1 MENNKSPRISI
12 YYNKQYI
19 KLEVIKVENIK
30 YEVETNKSFEVALE
44 SVIKS
49 LEEQKFGVLWK
60 LNFKDKLKEK
70 GIEFENNFMILEVC
84 NPHKAKEVLSK
95 HLDVGYFLPCK
106 LVVYEENG
114 AVKIGMISPDKL
126 IGLLN
131 HEDLVETAKE
141 VQNIMLTA
149 INNAR

>member
-1 MENNKSPRISI
+1 MD
-12 YYNKQYI
+12 
-19 KLEVIKVENIK
+19 NIK
-30 YEVETNKSFEVALE
+30 YEVETNKSFEDALE
-44 SVIKS
+44 SIVKS

-70 GIEFENNFMILEVC
+70 GIDFANNFMILEVC
-84 NPHKAKEVLSK
+84 NPHKAKEVLIK

-114 AVKIGMISPDKL
+114 TVKIGMISPDKL

-131 HEDLVETAKE
+131 HEDLEDTAKE
-141 VQNIMLTA
+141 VQNIMVTA

>member
-1 MENNKSPRISI
+1 MRE
-12 YYNKQYI
+12 YYDWHRKYF
-19 KLEVIKVENIK
+19 EVKVMENIK
-30 YEVETNKSFEVALE
+30 YEVETKKSFEEALE

-106 LVVYEENG
+106 LVVYEEKG
-114 AVKIGMISPDKL
+114 TVKIGMISPDKL

-131 HEDLVETAKE
+131 HEDLSETAKE
-141 VQNIMLTA
+141 VQKIMVAA
-149 INNAR
+149 INNAK